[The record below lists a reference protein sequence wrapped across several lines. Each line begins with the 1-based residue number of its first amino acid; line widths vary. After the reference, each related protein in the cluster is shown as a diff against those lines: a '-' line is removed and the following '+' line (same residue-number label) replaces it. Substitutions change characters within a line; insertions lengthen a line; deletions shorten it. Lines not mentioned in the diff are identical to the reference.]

1 MPDERESR
9 KERKRQS
16 LLAAAYGLFTE
27 KGVAKTSVD
36 EIVRRANVAKGTFYL
51 YFQDKDQLLQQLV
64 YDISARVL
72 EEAYAWLEERRTPD
86 FVENVL
92 LMLDY
97 IIEYFKRNKLVLR
110 LVERNFSWPMV
121 ARQMSERSDPLWDR
135 LMSDLERSPQAS
147 RYSEEELFRIIF
159 VIVEMVG
166 SVCYSSI
173 IEGKPDTIDSMKP
186 VLYGIVRNILR

>member
-147 RYSEEELFRIIF
+147 RYSEEELFRIVF
-159 VIVEMVG
+159 VIVEMAG

-173 IEGKPDTIDSMKP
+173 IEGKPDTIDNMKP

>member
-9 KERKRQS
+9 KERKRQN

-36 EIVRRANVAKGTFYL
+36 EIARRANVAKGTFYL

-173 IEGKPDTIDSMKP
+173 IEGKPDTIDNMKP

>member
-36 EIVRRANVAKGTFYL
+36 EIARRANVAKGTFYL

-173 IEGKPDTIDSMKP
+173 IEGKPDTIDNMKP

>member
-51 YFQDKDQLLQQLV
+51 YFQDKDQLLLQLV

-173 IEGKPDTIDSMKP
+173 IEGKPDTIDNMKP

>member
-51 YFQDKDQLLQQLV
+51 YFQGKDQLLQQLV

-173 IEGKPDTIDSMKP
+173 IEGKPDTIDNMKP

>member
-72 EEAYAWLEERRTPD
+72 EEAYAWLEARRTPD

-110 LVERNFSWPMV
+110 LVERIFSWPMV

-173 IEGKPDTIDSMKP
+173 IEGKPDTIDNMKP

>member
-72 EEAYAWLEERRTPD
+72 EEAYAWLEARRTPD

-110 LVERNFSWPMV
+110 LVERNFSWPMG

-173 IEGKPDTIDSMKP
+173 IEGKPDTIDNMKP

>member
-72 EEAYAWLEERRTPD
+72 EEAYTWLEERRTPD

-173 IEGKPDTIDSMKP
+173 IEGKPDTIDNMKP

>member
-1 MPDERESR
+1 MNENTRFEEY
-9 KERKRQS
+9 ERKTRKIILIIGIIS
-16 LLAAAYGLFTE
+16 GLFFLFGLLIISTE
-27 KGVAKTSVD
+27 VKQY
-36 EIVRRANVAKGTFYL
+36 NP
-51 YFQDKDQLLQQLV
+51 
-64 YDISARVL
+64 
-72 EEAYAWLEERRTPD
+72 EENTPD

-173 IEGKPDTIDSMKP
+173 IEGKPDTIDNMKP

>member
-9 KERKRQS
+9 KERKRQN

-166 SVCYSSI
+166 SV
-173 IEGKPDTIDSMKP
+173 
-186 VLYGIVRNILR
+186 

>member
-72 EEAYAWLEERRTPD
+72 EEAYTWLEERRTPD

-97 IIEYFKRNKLVLR
+97 IIEYFKGNKLVLR

-173 IEGKPDTIDSMKP
+173 IEGKPDTIDNMKP

>member
-159 VIVEMVG
+159 VLVEMVG
-166 SVCYSSI
+166 SVCYYSI
-173 IEGKPDTIDSMKP
+173 IEGKPDTIDNMKP

>member
-97 IIEYFKRNKLVLR
+97 IIEYFKRNKLMLR

-173 IEGKPDTIDSMKP
+173 IEGKPDTIDNMKP

>member
-1 MPDERESR
+1 MQEGRESR
-9 KERKRQS
+9 KEHKRQS

-72 EEAYAWLEERRTPD
+72 EEAYTWLEERRTPD

-173 IEGKPDTIDSMKP
+173 IEGKPDTIDNMKP

>member
-9 KERKRQS
+9 KERKRQN

-97 IIEYFKRNKLVLR
+97 IVEYFKRNKLVLR

-173 IEGKPDTIDSMKP
+173 IEGKPDTIDNMKP

>member
-36 EIVRRANVAKGTFYL
+36 EIARRANVAKGTFYL

-97 IIEYFKRNKLVLR
+97 IIGYFKRNKLVLR

-173 IEGKPDTIDSMKP
+173 IEGKPDTIDNMKP

>member
-1 MPDERESR
+1 MPDGRASR
-9 KERKRQS
+9 KERKRQN

-72 EEAYAWLEERRTPD
+72 EEAYAWLEARRTPD

-110 LVERNFSWPMV
+110 LVERIFSWPMV

-173 IEGKPDTIDSMKP
+173 IEGKPDTIDNMKP

>member
-9 KERKRQS
+9 KERKRQN

-121 ARQMSERSDPLWDR
+121 ARQMSERSDPLWAR

-173 IEGKPDTIDSMKP
+173 IEGKPDTIDNMKP

>member
-36 EIVRRANVAKGTFYL
+36 EIARRANVAKGTFYL

-72 EEAYAWLEERRTPD
+72 EEAYTWLEERRTPD

-173 IEGKPDTIDSMKP
+173 IEGKPDTIDNMKP

>member
-121 ARQMSERSDPLWDR
+121 ARQMSERSDPLWAR

-173 IEGKPDTIDSMKP
+173 IEGKPDTIDNMKP
-186 VLYGIVRNILR
+186 VLYGIARNILR

>member
-86 FVENVL
+86 FVGNVL

-121 ARQMSERSDPLWDR
+121 ARQMSERSDPLWAR

-173 IEGKPDTIDSMKP
+173 IEGKPDTIDNMKP

>member
-72 EEAYAWLEERRTPD
+72 EEAYAWLEARRTPD

-173 IEGKPDTIDSMKP
+173 IEGKPDTIDNMKP

>member
-173 IEGKPDTIDSMKP
+173 IEGKPDTIDNMKP

>member
-16 LLAAAYGLFTE
+16 LLVAAYGLFTE

-173 IEGKPDTIDSMKP
+173 IEGKPDTIDNMKP

>member
-72 EEAYAWLEERRTPD
+72 EEAYAWLEARRTPD

-135 LMSDLERSPQAS
+135 LMRDLERSPQAS

-173 IEGKPDTIDSMKP
+173 IEGKPDTIDNMKP

>member
-97 IIEYFKRNKLVLR
+97 IVEYFKRNKLVLR
-110 LVERNFSWPMV
+110 LVERDFSWPMV

-173 IEGKPDTIDSMKP
+173 IEGKPDTIDNMKP

>member
-72 EEAYAWLEERRTPD
+72 EEAYAWLEARRTPD

-159 VIVEMVG
+159 VIVEMAG

-173 IEGKPDTIDSMKP
+173 IEGKPDTIDNMKP

>member
-72 EEAYAWLEERRTPD
+72 EEAYAWLEERRTLD

-121 ARQMSERSDPLWDR
+121 ARQMSERSDPLWAR

-173 IEGKPDTIDSMKP
+173 IEGKPDTIDNMKP

>member
-121 ARQMSERSDPLWDR
+121 ARQMSERSDPLWAR

-173 IEGKPDTIDSMKP
+173 IEGKPDTIDNMKP

>member
-9 KERKRQS
+9 KERKRQN

-173 IEGKPDTIDSMKP
+173 IEGKPDTIDNMKP

>member
-9 KERKRQS
+9 KERKRQN

-97 IIEYFKRNKLVLR
+97 IVEYFKRNKLVLR

-147 RYSEEELFRIIF
+147 RYSEEELFRISF

-173 IEGKPDTIDSMKP
+173 IEGKPDTIDNMKP

>member
-173 IEGKPDTIDSMKP
+173 IEGKPDTIDNMKP
-186 VLYGIVRNILR
+186 VLYGIVRNIQR

>member
-173 IEGKPDTIDSMKP
+173 IEGKPDTIDNMKP
-186 VLYGIVRNILR
+186 VLYGSVRNILR

>member
-147 RYSEEELFRIIF
+147 LYSEEELFRIIF

-173 IEGKPDTIDSMKP
+173 IEGKPDTIDNMKP

>member
-72 EEAYAWLEERRTPD
+72 EEAYAWLEARRTPD

-121 ARQMSERSDPLWDR
+121 ARQMSERSDPLWDW

-173 IEGKPDTIDSMKP
+173 IEGKPDTIDNMKP
-186 VLYGIVRNILR
+186 VL

>member
-51 YFQDKDQLLQQLV
+51 YFQDKDHLLQQLV

-173 IEGKPDTIDSMKP
+173 IEGKPDTIDNMKP

>member
-72 EEAYAWLEERRTPD
+72 EEAYAWLEERRTPEL
-86 FVENVL
+86 VETVL

-121 ARQMSERSDPLWDR
+121 ARQMSERSDPLWAR

-173 IEGKPDTIDSMKP
+173 IEGKPDTIDNMKP

>member
-36 EIVRRANVAKGTFYL
+36 EIVRQANVAKGTFYL

-173 IEGKPDTIDSMKP
+173 IEGKPDTIDNMKP

>member
-16 LLAAAYGLFTE
+16 LLAAAYELFTE

-147 RYSEEELFRIIF
+147 RHSEEELFRIIF

-173 IEGKPDTIDSMKP
+173 IEGKPDTIDNMKP

>member
-147 RYSEEELFRIIF
+147 RYSEEELFRIVF

-173 IEGKPDTIDSMKP
+173 IEGKPDTIDNMKP